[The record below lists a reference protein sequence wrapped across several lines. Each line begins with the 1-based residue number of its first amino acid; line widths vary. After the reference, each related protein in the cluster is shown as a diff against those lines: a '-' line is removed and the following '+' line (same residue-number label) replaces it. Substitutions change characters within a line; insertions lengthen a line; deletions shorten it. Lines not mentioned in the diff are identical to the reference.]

1 MSSFLFLHF
10 CDDALWLLGLYFSE
24 FILSELSSGGFLP
37 LLHKPPQ
44 GSHAGPTGLVWG
56 CTGVVPLPSLQ
67 NGTQGHT
74 GPSSVFVRKTYKF
87 TPPPKGGGAGGSSN
101 LARWNFNVEKPGAFP
116 QEKTDTSYP
125 RDSLGS
131 CLWQLL
137 LTNGSHGSNGAGLV
151 LCWCR
156 SPTQLPKPHTGPHR
170 TEFGFHRLFLPAFLG
185 GSAANCR
192 SRW

>member
-87 TPPPKGGGAGGSSN
+87 TPPPKGGGAGVSSN

-137 LTNGSHGSNGAGLV
+137 LTNGSHGSNGACLGHR
-151 LCWCR
+151 WCR
-156 SPTQLPKPHTGPHR
+156 FPTRFPKIAHRATRGRVWFSP
-170 TEFGFHRLFLPAFLG
+170 FFLRASLL
-185 GSAANCR
+185 
-192 SRW
+192 